1 MSNTNLLSSYLQEAN
16 FAAILKELET
26 ALGSTPPNDAC
37 TRGQL
42 LFNRGWCHQQLAMNR
57 KALKDFNQA
66 LELGFG
72 EVKVHLH
79 RGQAL
84 WSLEKHE
91 VYSHSF
97 RKVIDRLNLGSK
109 EGLEISC

>member
-1 MSNTNLLSSYLQEAN
+1 MSNSNPLSSYLQEAN
-16 FAAILKELET
+16 YAAILKELET
-26 ALGSTPPNDAC
+26 ALANTPPDEAN
-37 TRGQL
+37 TRAQL

-66 LELGFG
+66 LKLGFG

-91 VYSHSF
+91 VCSQTLGRMIYW
-97 RKVIDRLNLGSK
+97 LNLGSK
-109 EGLEISC
+109 EGLEISY